1 MTLTEFFHSIGA
13 PTANAE
19 ATEAEIAA
27 TEKRLAG
34 QLPGAFRAWFR
45 EADGFDGEA
54 ETCIWRFKS
63 LQRLHPISAIFPA
76 TSEILISK
84 SRFPDRRAAASEY
97 VIFCD
102 AFIYLPFYAINIHP
116 GSPYYSEVISASEET
131 PADANFVAPSF
142 EAFTELL
149 FKHADDGFLTA
160 GCH

>member
-1 MTLTEFFHSIGA
+1 MTLTEFFYSIGA
-13 PTANAE
+13 PTANAG
-19 ATEAEIAA
+19 ATEAEIFA

-34 QLPGAFRAWFR
+34 QLPDAFRAWFL
-45 EADGFDGEA
+45 EADGFEGEA
-54 ETCIWRFKS
+54 ETCLWRFHS
-63 LQRLHPISAIFPA
+63 LQYLQPISTTFPA

-97 VIFCD
+97 VVFCD

-142 EAFTELL
+142 EAFTKLL
-149 FKHADDGFLTA
+149 FEHANDGLFTADD
-160 GCH
+160 